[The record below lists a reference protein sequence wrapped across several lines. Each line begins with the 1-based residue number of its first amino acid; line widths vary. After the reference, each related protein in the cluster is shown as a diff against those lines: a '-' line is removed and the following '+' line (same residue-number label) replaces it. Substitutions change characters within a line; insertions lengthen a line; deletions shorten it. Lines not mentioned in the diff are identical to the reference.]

1 MITELCIFFLLGSA
15 FGIACMLSFQE
26 ARRLRR
32 RMILRKLAQ
41 RGWELE

>member
-1 MITELCIFFLLGSA
+1 MTAELCIFFLLGSA
-15 FGIACMLSFQE
+15 FGVACMMSFQE
-26 ARRLRR
+26 AKRLRR